1 MNMNVRFDEKVV
13 LITGGTAGIGLSA
26 AEVFGGLGAKVAICG
41 TKQDKLEAAANGLKE
56 KGITVFYETCDV
68 GNTAS
73 LSAFAA
79 HAEEALGPVDIWVS
93 NAGMYPQ
100 YSIIDTEEAMWDKIL
115 DTNMKSVYWGA
126 KLAYQSMKNRGGVI
140 LLASSFSSVMPSVG
154 SGVYAATKSAI
165 TSMTKTLAAELAPYD
180 IRVNG
185 YIPGLIITDMTRD
198 IAEANEEAMRSVIAM
213 NKFGKPDDIAWAMA
227 FLASDYASYIT
238 GTTLEISGGKF
249 GVQNAAKAWTD
260 KEKREA

>member
-1 MNMNVRFDEKVV
+1 
-13 LITGGTAGIGLSA
+13 
-26 AEVFGGLGAKVAICG
+26 
-41 TKQDKLEAAANGLKE
+41 
-56 KGITVFYETCDV
+56 
-68 GNTAS
+68 
-73 LSAFAA
+73 
-79 HAEEALGPVDIWVS
+79 
-93 NAGMYPQ
+93 
-100 YSIIDTEEAMWDKIL
+100 
-115 DTNMKSVYWGA
+115 
-126 KLAYQSMKNRGGVI
+126 
-140 LLASSFSSVMPSVG
+140 MPSVG